1 VDQRLTTFFLKT
13 YSRFSFKKGWSADV
27 TTTYRSKLLLWQ
39 SDMRARPVAHA
50 GVQKKISEKA
60 TVTFSAQ
67 DIFHTQIVRRDIN
80 IPYAQ
85 VYYYLVFDTQRVNVT
100 FRYRFGK
107 SVSTRERK
115 TGIEA
120 EAGRVN

>member
-1 VDQRLTTFFLKT
+1 
-13 YSRFSFKKGWSADV
+13 
-27 TTTYRSKLLLWQ
+27 
-39 SDMRARPVAHA
+39 MRARAVTYA
-50 GVQKKISEKA
+50 GVQKKINEKA
-60 TVTFSAQ
+60 TVTLSAQ

-85 VYYYLVFDTQRVNVT
+85 IYYYLVFDTQRVNVT
-100 FRYRFGK
+100 FRYCFGK
-107 SVSTRERK
+107 SVSARERK